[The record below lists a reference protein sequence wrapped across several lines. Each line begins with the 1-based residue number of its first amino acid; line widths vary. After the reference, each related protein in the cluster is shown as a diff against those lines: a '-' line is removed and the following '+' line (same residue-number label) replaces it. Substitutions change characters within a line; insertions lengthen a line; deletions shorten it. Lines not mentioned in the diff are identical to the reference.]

1 MERLGWATVGAVFGG
16 TAVWAASR
24 FIASRTE
31 GEREDAT
38 PETPPKHAK
47 ALGQQAPT
55 LSGTTAAPP
64 RIAHPP
70 SEGSVQSG
78 TFGPIGGRNSD
89 VGSGLGLGTIPPSPK
104 PPQK

>member
-24 FIASRTE
+24 FIGSRTLNK
-31 GEREDAT
+31 GEDAM
-38 PETPPKHAK
+38 PEIPRKPAK

-55 LSGTTAAPP
+55 SSGTTAATP
-64 RIAHPP
+64 RSSHQPG
-70 SEGSVQSG
+70 EVSVQSG
-78 TFGPIGGRNSD
+78 NLGREL
-89 VGSGLGLGTIPPSPK
+89 GSGLGLGSLPPAPK